1 MPTSATSGPLFT
13 VSSPSAGLQSCLE
26 SRLRARLDVNGSP
39 EFGLTWRPVDMPAG
53 PPLFRLAPSG
63 RRTGGSGFTGW
74 PTPKAIDV
82 IQPRRD
88 LSKMKPK
95 GHWGAGMNT
104 GSLSE
109 TAQLVSWPT
118 PVVQDAAN
126 ARNATAVRRNPES
139 AHHSGTMLLDAVT
152 MASWPTP
159 NATEREMTAEE
170 YRRRNTALKAAN
182 ANLGTLQLG
191 LGTAVQMASWPTPQ
205 NRDHK
210 GAPGKTARAN
220 GGFQASL
227 PADIASASGPAPN
240 GSPGPTA
247 RRGALNPE
255 FVCWLMGYP
264 TAWDACAA
272 TATLSCRRSR
282 RRS

>member
-1 MPTSATSGPLFT
+1 
-13 VSSPSAGLQSCLE
+13 
-26 SRLRARLDVNGSP
+26 
-39 EFGLTWRPVDMPAG
+39 
-53 PPLFRLAPSG
+53 
-63 RRTGGSGFTGW
+63 
-74 PTPKAIDV
+74 
-82 IQPRRD
+82 
-88 LSKMKPK
+88 MKPK

-159 NATEREMTAEE
+159 
-170 YRRRNTALKAAN
+170 
-182 ANLGTLQLG
+182 
-191 LGTAVQMASWPTPQ
+191 Q

-227 PADIASASGPAPN
+227 PADIASASGPTPN
-240 GSPGPTA
+240 GSSAPTA

-264 TAWDACAA
+264 LEWDACGA
-272 TATLSCRRSR
+272 TATPSCRKSR